1 MTSAPRSSKVGEKCA
16 LVALAAMLIHR
27 GLAVAQEPVRLLT
40 QPQAEVVEMGPH
52 HRVWSRAELVPDG
65 RDFEAVEDLT
75 ALGRRGW
82 WGWDT
87 GPSGSLQVT
96 AADSGGGDLTV

>member
-40 QPQAEVVEMGPH
+40 PQQAEVVVNGSVLDIGISAGELHRAAPQGAQAV
-52 HRVWSRAELVPDG
+52 HRVC
-65 RDFEAVEDLT
+65 
-75 ALGRRGW
+75 RRGPSLHVERP
-82 WGWDT
+82 T
-87 GPSGSLQVT
+87 GLIFRDDRS
-96 AADSGGGDLTV
+96 